1 MRRQLQTK
9 NNLWKIGGK
18 KSAVIYRFLMKVN
31 ALKNLRAIGK
41 KTSIEFQRLFAMQKT
56 CSNELIIAWLLVDI
70 RVWVWYLTW
79 KFIEC
84 FSMRECVPIN
94 QLSERVSEHRFD
106 VNWNF
111 NSLRWLHHGKEWQWM
126 HCIRKCD
133 VMWVCTTCMHNK
145 LNLSNSQAINRNGS
159 HPMNVDWLSM
169 LDMMIG
175 HSTHFRHNV
184 FKSYANHTHQTSNQK
199 KLANMLSSLLNQ
211 QMEMYSIKW
220 EGFSIWISA
229 FCTSCPSTVCHNSW
243 LMKQQHDGMCSVGS
257 DRRKCISTMFLK

>member
-1 MRRQLQTK
+1 
-9 NNLWKIGGK
+9 
-18 KSAVIYRFLMKVN
+18 
-31 ALKNLRAIGK
+31 
-41 KTSIEFQRLFAMQKT
+41 MQKT

-79 KFIEC
+79 RFIEC

-111 NSLRWLHHGKEWQWM
+111 NPLRWLHHGKEWQRM

-133 VMWVCTTCMHNK
+133 VMWVCTTCIHNK
-145 LNLSNSQAINRNGS
+145 LNLLNSQAINRNGS

-184 FKSYANHTHQTSNQK
+184 FKSYANHTHQTTK
-199 KLANMLSSLLNQ
+199 KTRKHVVVFTQSANGDVLDKMRGVFHLNLCILYILPINCLSWFMTHEAATRWNVQ
-211 QMEMYSIKW
+211 CR
-220 EGFSIWISA
+220 IWS
-229 FCTSCPSTVCHNSW
+229 
-243 LMKQQHDGMCSVGS
+243 
-257 DRRKCISTMFLK
+257 